1 MEFWDEKARPAIL
14 VAVKA
19 ACEAV
24 REDLAAG
31 SFYSGHATVS
41 TPALLT

>member
-1 MEFWDEKARPAIL
+1 MEFWDEKASPAIL

-24 REDLAAG
+24 RGDLALGA
-31 SFYSGHATVS
+31 SHA
-41 TPALLT
+41 PADREVPY